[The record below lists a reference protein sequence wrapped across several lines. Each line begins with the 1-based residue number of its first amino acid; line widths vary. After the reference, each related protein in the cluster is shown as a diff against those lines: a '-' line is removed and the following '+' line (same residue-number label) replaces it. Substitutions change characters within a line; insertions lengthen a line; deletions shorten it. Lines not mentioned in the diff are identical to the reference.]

1 MICGGAERF
10 SAALFE
16 EVSEPEQKLTRLLLD
31 RKTYLDLQA
40 QNGQCSRHS
49 RKPGSRFLRWT
60 RGCTRHF
67 PGISRETYRDG
78 FTGAARRA
86 AGVSGASGAGAA
98 HERRT
103 REALQK
109 SYWGNTKNIA
119 GISAPILPGSAAGGF
134 ARGRADAIEGALRMA
149 DAPKKKGAAG
159 RAERRKPGAFAGADG
174 SIRAA
179 LSRYQALDET
189 RTLREC
195 TQALCRR
202 FAQYTLS
209 SARAE
214 RYFCRQQAGTGT
226 KKRRRR
232 RN

>member
-1 MICGGAERF
+1 MQQAQQEARQSLSGGR
-10 SAALFE
+10 AAARGIFRYFPGRPTVMAL
-16 EVSEPEQKLTRLLLD
+16 
-31 RKTYLDLQA
+31 LQA
-40 QNGQCSRHS
+40 LLGARQEYLALLAQAQRM
-49 RKPGSRFLRWT
+49 KEE
-60 RGCTRHF
+60 
-67 PGISRETYRDG
+67 REKLAT
-78 FTGAARRA
+78 
-86 AGVSGASGAGAA
+86 
-98 HERRT
+98 
-103 REALQK
+103 
-109 SYWGNTKNIA
+109 YWGNTKNIA

-174 SIRAA
+174 KHPAA

-226 KKRRRR
+226 KEAAQAELDGFFAAFPAMEGDAGEKLEALSVTRAHGRWQADSFFRRSRR
-232 RN
+232 